1 MDDYKQYF
9 EEFSENQLYNYCVR
23 YILRESLGYFVD
35 RVKYDILKEVA
46 NAKNK
51 KIFEYAQ
58 NDANFLLLNHTFKM
72 EQSKVTNI
80 RRIDFMNPEE
90 LDMLVLSIGAANKYP
105 NYNTDNNKIT
115 ISEIFG
121 INEKNILVCK
131 VVGDS
136 MVGANIYSGDTLIVD
151 TKSEPK
157 NEDIVVVNLNDQTFV
172 KRLVI
177 AKDGTYLY
185 SENASI
191 KPYKVNNND
200 NFKVLGIVKHI
211 LHSL

>member
-23 YILRESLGYFVD
+23 YILRQSLGYFVD
-35 RVKYDILKEVA
+35 RVKFDTLKEVA

-58 NDANFLLLNHTFKM
+58 NDANLLLLNHTFKM

-121 INEKNILVCK
+121 IHEKNILVCK